1 MKYLLITAY
10 LLCIVA
16 ANWATEHYGMVSVGF
31 GLTATAGTWFAG
43 LSFSARD
50 GVQRT
55 SGRWWVI
62 AAIVIGAAIS
72 WFVAPSFALASGIAF
87 LVSEAV
93 DMAIYT
99 PLYRRRPYA
108 AVITSNTVG
117 ATLDAWLFLWI
128 AFGSIRFWEGNV
140 VGKLW
145 TVLPVLALMWLW
157 RRRGSLS
164 ERVYQPRAAA

>member
-1 MKYLLITAY
+1 MMIAAY
-10 LLCIVA
+10 LLCIIG
-16 ANWATEHYGMVSVGF
+16 ANWTTQHYGMVGVGF

-43 LSFSARD
+43 IAFSARD

-55 SGRWWVI
+55 SGRTWVVVI
-62 AAIVIGAAIS
+62 IVIGATLS
-72 WFVAPSFALASGIAF
+72 WFVAPDFAVASGVAF
-87 LVSEAV
+87 LVSELV

-108 AVITSNTVG
+108 SVIISNTVG

-145 TVLPVLALMWLW
+145 TILPVLALMWIW
-157 RRRGSLS
+157 RRRDLP
-164 ERVYQPRAAA
+164 ERVRSPRPAV